1 MQRLG
6 KNTNAIPT
14 YTGQK
19 SRERI
24 RVINTKTTIKSE
36 NVKAIYPV
44 QKILSVWVGNFPTEE
59 DFDKCVNVEVV
70 KQLALPTPIESVCE
84 IAFEPKP
91 VSLQQLIQGFSG
103 WKTFMPQ
110 VEHAAASCGVQSANA
125 ALVCYYVKCEDA
137 PELWGSLHF
146 LGSFEGQD
154 NR

>member
-1 MQRLG
+1 M
-6 KNTNAIPT
+6 
-14 YTGQK
+14 
-19 SRERI
+19 
-24 RVINTKTTIKSE
+24 
-36 NVKAIYPV
+36 
-44 QKILSVWVGNFPTEE
+44 WVGNFPTEE

-70 KQLALPTPIESVCE
+70 KRLALPTPIETVCE

-137 PELWGSLHF
+137 QELWGRLHF

-154 NR
+154 NRV